1 MAHALRLGALL
12 GALLVMPCTA
22 TPTSAIIERQCAGD
36 CRDGGVVSCE
46 GDCNRNGRVTIDELL
61 AQVNIA
67 QMAVPP
73 EACPNRCETVDVACL
88 VRSVGAALS
97 GCGLRALIDQCRGA
111 GIVEPRYGGLTLR
124 LRRATTEPRE
134 PIPGCGCAQPTGVAW
149 LRLISPLTAT
159 VIVTLDEPGSAIA
172 LGVYSPLCAA
182 AEEQACVHVA
192 ADGSG
197 RLALPMREEEEV
209 AIAVAV
215 CDPPPERVRIG
226 VDLCGDGDISDRE
239 ECDDG
244 DVLDGDGC
252 TADCRFA
259 DLGGIDQW
267 WTGPRGSCGTSSSS
281 SASVLIP
288 TEADPPLA
296 QIVTPAADT
305 LAGVDVSITSRL
317 RFGDSLS
324 LIVRSGSVD
333 GPVLARVDQVEPA
346 VRSRGWN
353 HFRLATP
360 IALEPGQ
367 PYALQLAA
375 SASGATWAS
384 RTGYDGPGCTATRYP
399 GGPAIRDGEEQPL
412 SFLFRTYAAAP

>member
-1 MAHALRLGALL
+1 LTIRIVAL
-12 GALLVMPCTA
+12 
-22 TPTSAIIERQCAGD
+22 D
-36 CRDGGVVSCE
+36 
-46 GDCNRNGRVTIDELL
+46 
-61 AQVNIA
+61 
-67 QMAVPP
+67 
-73 EACPNRCETVDVACL
+73 
-88 VRSVGAALS
+88 
-97 GCGLRALIDQCRGA
+97 GCGLRALLDQCRGA
-111 GIVEPRYGGLTLR
+111 GIVRPNAGGLTLR

-134 PIPGCGCAQPTGVAW
+134 PVPGCGCAEPIGVAW

-159 VIVTLDEPGSAIA
+159 AIVTLTEPGGAIA
-172 LGVYSPLCAA
+172 LDVYSPLCAA
-182 AEEQACVHVA
+182 AEEQACADIA
-192 ADGSG
+192 AGGSG
-197 RLALPMREEEEV
+197 RLVVPMQEEEEV

-215 CDPPPERVRIG
+215 CDPPPEFVRMH
-226 VDLCGDGDISDRE
+226 VDLCGDGNISHLE

-244 DVLDGDGC
+244 DILDGDGC

-281 SASVLIP
+281 NESVPIP
-288 TEADPPLA
+288 TEADPPVA

-305 LAGVDVSITSRL
+305 LAGVDVSITSHL

-333 GPVLARVDQVEPA
+333 GPVPARVDQVEPA

-375 SASGATWAS
+375 SAPGAGWAS
-384 RTGYDGPGCTATRYP
+384 NTGYDGQGCTAARYP
-399 GGPAIRDGEEQPL
+399 GAPAICDGEEQPL